1 MYHQI
6 SQRKLGRKTEHRMAM
21 FKNMVSSLVD
31 KEKIETTL
39 CKAKELRPFADGL
52 ITLGKKQSL
61 AAKRGAY
68 QMLRSHTLVQKVFSD
83 LAPRFKDRNGGFT
96 RILKLGYRLGDAAP
110 MAIIEYIPGTGP
122 VVVPVS
128 PTPKKKPKKV
138 KQTAVK
144 SAAPKEATAKK
155 ETTKKEIG
163 KKEEPKKE
171 SKSWFR
177 KTFFGK

>member
-1 MYHQI
+1 
-6 SQRKLGRKTEHRMAM
+6 M

-68 QMLRSHTLVQKVFSD
+68 QLLGSHTLVQKVFSD
-83 LAPRFKDRNGGFT
+83 LAPRFKERNGGFT

-122 VVVPVS
+122 VIAPVS
-128 PTPKKKPKKV
+128 PTPKKKPKKI

-144 SAAPKEATAKK
+144 SAAATSVVTKK
-155 ETTKKEIG
+155 ETG

-177 KTFFGK
+177 RTFFGK

>member
-1 MYHQI
+1 
-6 SQRKLGRKTEHRMAM
+6 MAM

-68 QMLRSHTLVQKVFSD
+68 QMLGSHTLVQKVFSD
-83 LAPRFKDRNGGFT
+83 LAPRFKERNGGYT
-96 RILKLGYRLGDAAP
+96 RIFNLGFRLGDAAP

-128 PTPKKKPKKV
+128 PTPKKKPKKI
-138 KQTAVK
+138 KTEKKAVK
-144 SAAPKEATAKK
+144 LVSPKEETAKK
-155 ETTKKEIG
+155 EVTKKEIG
-163 KKEEPKKE
+163 KKVEPKKE